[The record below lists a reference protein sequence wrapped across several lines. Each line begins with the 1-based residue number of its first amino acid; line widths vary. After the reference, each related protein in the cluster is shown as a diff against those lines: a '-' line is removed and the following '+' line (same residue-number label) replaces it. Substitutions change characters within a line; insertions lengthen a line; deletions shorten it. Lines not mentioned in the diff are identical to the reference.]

1 MALPT
6 VTVHGEIL
14 TPVTNVPAVGTVQF
28 RIIQELRDIVDNITY
43 SPQTFTATLDV
54 NGEFTIVLPATDS
67 PDVLPLNWAYWVNVS
82 TNAWNPEPYYVQIP
96 FAPGVT
102 EFVDLLPLEYDPCT
116 GITGGSVI
124 IPPDAD
130 ALFVH
135 KTGDTMTGNLVIN
148 ANLQVSGSAS
158 ASYEGVQ
165 GDIMRLISTALST
178 GVTSGGEFTP
188 NADPTKVDIS
198 ATTGWIVDYNSTGI
212 IGPTNPMIT
221 YVSIPAQI
229 GVTPTVGIPT
239 GVTWYLVDTAG
250 TLIQQATVPTP
261 EQRRTHLV
269 LGATA
274 QAGGV
279 VVVDQTLPV
288 IQSQPGNQLID
299 LMDAL
304 GGFRMN
310 GGRVTP
316 NGVNLNM
323 NVAAG
328 TLFVRAFSQVPDYQN
343 PHHSHINAQT
353 PIQYRR
359 ITALAGSAGALVNA
373 LDVAN
378 YDPAGAGVVT
388 PVGGG
393 ANRATNFR
401 IWAFGSNNT
410 ADQILIQYGQT
421 AYNTLADA
429 VAAIGTTSY
438 IVNPTAAGSG
448 VLLGWISAI
457 RTATNL
463 SDPLQAVFTSP
474 AGKFATP

>member
-1 MALPT
+1 MALTT
-6 VTVHGEIL
+6 VTLHGQIL
-14 TPVTNVPAVGTVQF
+14 DLDGLTPAVGTVTF
-28 RIIQELRDIVDNITY
+28 KTLVELNDIVDNVTY
-43 SPQTFTATLDV
+43 QPSTFVATLDV
-54 NGEFTIVLPATDS
+54 NGEFTIVLPATDN
-67 PDVLPLNWAYWVNVS
+67 PDIVPLNWIYQVYIS
-82 TNAWNPEPYYVQIP
+82 TGTWRATEYVQLP
-96 FAPGVT
+96 FAPGTT
-102 EFVDLLPLEYDPCT
+102 EFADLERLDYDPCAQVV
-116 GITGGSVI
+116 GGVPT
-124 IPPDAD
+124 PPDNPN
-130 ALFVH
+130 LYVL
-135 KTGDTMTGNLVIN
+135 KSGDTMTGNLIIN

-198 ATTGWIVDYNSTGI
+198 AATGWIVDYNSTGI
-212 IGPTNPMIT
+212 IGPANPMIT
-221 YVSIPAQI
+221 YISIPAQI
-229 GVTPTVGIPT
+229 GITPTVGVPT

-250 TLIQQATVPTP
+250 TLIQQATLPTP

-288 IQSQPGNQLID
+288 IQSQPANQLVD
-299 LMDAL
+299 LMEAL
-304 GGFRMN
+304 GGFRIN

-378 YDPAGAGVVT
+378 YDPAGTGVVT

-393 ANRATNFR
+393 ANRTTNFR
-401 IWAFGSNNT
+401 VWAFGSNNT

>member
-1 MALPT
+1 MAL
-6 VTVHGEIL
+6 VTIPVHGQIL
-14 TPVTNVPAVGTVQF
+14 DPDGLTPAVGTVTF
-28 RIIQELRDIVDNITY
+28 RTLIELRDVVDNVVYVPATY
-43 SPQTFTATLDV
+43 TATLDLA
-54 NGEFTIVLPATDS
+54 GEFTIALPTTDNA
-67 PDVLPLNWAYWVNVS
+67 DILPLNWVYQAFIS
-82 TNAWNPEPYYVQIP
+82 TATWQETIYFQLP
-96 FAPGVT
+96 FAPGTT
-102 EFVDLLPLEYDPCT
+102 EFADLTPLAYDPCT
-116 GITGGSVI
+116 DALMAAPF
-124 IPPDAD
+124 PPDAD
-130 ALFVH
+130 DIFLKKSGGV
-135 KTGDTMTGNLVIN
+135 MTGNLVIN
-148 ANLQVSGSAS
+148 ANLTVNGNAS

-165 GDIMRLISTALST
+165 GDIMRLLSTAIST

-198 ATTGWIVDYNSTGI
+198 ATTGWIVDYNSSGVA
-212 IGPTNPMIT
+212 GPTNPLIT

-229 GVTPTVGIPT
+229 AVTPVVGVPT
-239 GVTWYLVDTAG
+239 GVTWYLVNTAG
-250 TLIQQATVPTP
+250 ALLQQAVVPTP
-261 EQRRTHLV
+261 AQRRTHLV

-288 IQSQPGNQLID
+288 IQSQPANQLVD
-299 LMDAL
+299 LIDAL
-304 GGFRMN
+304 GGFRT
-310 GGRVTP
+310 GGARVTP

-328 TLFVRAFSQVPDYQN
+328 TLFVRAFSQVPDYEN

-359 ITALAGSAGALVNA
+359 ITALAGSAGAPVNA

-378 YDPAGAGVVT
+378 YDPAGSGVVT

-410 ADQILIQYGQT
+410 TDQILIQYGQT
-421 AYNTLADA
+421 AYNSLTEA

-438 IVNPTAAGSG
+438 IVNPTAQGSG

-463 SDPLQAVFTSP
+463 SDPLQATFTFP

>member
-1 MALPT
+1 MALTT
-6 VTVHGEIL
+6 VTLHGQIL
-14 TPVTNVPAVGTVQF
+14 DLDGLTPAVGTVTF
-28 RIIQELRDIVDNITY
+28 KTLVELNDLVDNVTY
-43 SPQTFTATLDV
+43 SPSTFTATLDV
-54 NGEFTIVLPATDS
+54 NGEFTIILPATDN
-67 PDVLPLNWAYWVNVS
+67 PDIIPLNWVYQVYIS
-82 TNAWNPEPYYVQIP
+82 TSTWRATKYVQLP
-96 FAPGVT
+96 FAPGTT
-102 EFVDLLPLEYDPCT
+102 EFADLERLDYDPCAQVVT
-116 GITGGSVI
+116 GTPT
-124 IPPDAD
+124 PPDNPNLYVLKA
-130 ALFVH
+130 
-135 KTGDTMTGNLVIN
+135 GDTMTGNLIIN
-148 ANLQVSGSAS
+148 ANLAVSGGAS
-158 ASYEGVQ
+158 ASYQGVS
-165 GDIMRLISTALST
+165 GDIMRLISTAIST

-188 NADPTKVDIS
+188 NADPTKIDIS
-198 ATTGWIVDYNSTGI
+198 ATTGWIVDYNSTGL

-229 GVTPTVGIPT
+229 GITPLVGVPT
-239 GVTWYLVDTAG
+239 GITWYLVDTTG
-250 TLIQQATVPTP
+250 TLSQQATTPTP
-261 EQRRTHLV
+261 TQRRTHLV

-274 QAGGV
+274 QTGGTI
-279 VVVDQTLPV
+279 VVDQTLPV
-288 IQSQPGNQLID
+288 IQSQPNNQLTD

-304 GGFRMN
+304 GGFRTS
-310 GGRVTP
+310 GARVTS

-328 TLFVRAFSQVPDYQN
+328 TLFVRAFSQVPDYN
-343 PHHSHINAQT
+343 DPHHSHINAQT

-359 ITALAGSAGALVNA
+359 ITALAGSAGPLVNA

-401 IWAFGSNNT
+401 IWAFGSNNA

-421 AYNTLADA
+421 AYNSLAEA
-429 VAAIGTTSY
+429 SAAIGTTSY
-438 IVNPTAAGSG
+438 VVNPSAAGSG

-463 SDPLQAVFTSP
+463 SDPLQATFTSP

>member
-1 MALPT
+1 MALTT

-14 TPVTNVPAVGTVQF
+14 APVTNTPAVGTVVF
-28 RIIQELRDIVDNITY
+28 DTLIELRDVVDNVVY
-43 SPQTFTATLDV
+43 VPMRFTATLDAG
-54 NGEFTIVLPATDS
+54 GEFTIVLPATDN
-67 PDVLPLNWAYWVNVS
+67 PDLVPSSWVYQVWINTDTLNTVQYF
-82 TNAWNPEPYYVQIP
+82 QIP

-102 EFVDLLPLEYDPCT
+102 EFADLTPLDYDPCSGLPALT
-116 GITGGSVI
+116 PVPAEES
-124 IPPDAD
+124 
-130 ALFVH
+130 ALFVR
-135 KTGDTMTGNLVIN
+135 KTGDTMTGNLIIN

-212 IGPTNPMIT
+212 IGPANPMIT
-221 YVSIPAQI
+221 YISIPAQI
-229 GVTPTVGIPT
+229 GITPTVGVPT

-250 TLIQQATVPTP
+250 TLTQQATVPTP

-288 IQSQPGNQLID
+288 IQSQPANQLVD
-299 LMDAL
+299 LMEAL

-373 LDVAN
+373 LDVGN
-378 YDPAGAGVVT
+378 YDPAGSGVVT

-401 IWAFGSNNT
+401 IWAFGSNST